1 MLEQGNYLRSDLNRV
16 FLKFVLCHICRMVN
30 MSSVDPTA
38 YTNTGGKE
46 SIYNNNAANIYNNNA
61 GNIYNN
67 SDSKD
72 NIYNNNNK
80 TIYNTNA

>member
-46 SIYNNNAANIYNNNA
+46 SIYNNNAANIYNNF
-61 GNIYNN
+61 
-67 SDSKD
+67 DSKD
-72 NIYNNNNK
+72 NIYNNNK

>member
-16 FLKFVLCHICRMVN
+16 FLKFVLCQICRMVN

-46 SIYNNNAANIYNNNA
+46 SIYNNNA